1 MGVADSLPERWRGHC
16 SKWTVRCRYALALG
30 IGSTATNFTGDDLGK
45 LPAIGEC
52 PCGYNVLGI

>member
-1 MGVADSLPERWRGHC
+1 M
-16 SKWTVRCRYALALG
+16 RCRYALALG